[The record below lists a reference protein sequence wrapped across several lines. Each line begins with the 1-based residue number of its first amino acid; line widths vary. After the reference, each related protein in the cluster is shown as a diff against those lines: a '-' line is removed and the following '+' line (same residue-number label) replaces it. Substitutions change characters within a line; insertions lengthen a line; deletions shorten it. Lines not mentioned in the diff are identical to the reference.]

1 MNTLTSVARGNC
13 SRTQNVQ
20 PKGFF
25 FCVVFFM
32 TLSKSTKR
40 VTCNFC
46 IHSTLQCRT
55 STSGLHPL
63 SQLARSVI
71 TFTAFESATNKI
83 KLHIDFK
90 FRLYSYIFFDEEKQT
105 KSTLPA
111 TFHFAVK
118 AKCCRRVNIMEKWP
132 DCKNHFCIRT
142 ARPSRKY
149 DLTER
154 RPPVSRGTQLIL
166 QSHLLTHH
174 KIIQTKKRPPAGR
187 GTRLIFRGQ
196 NF

>member
-1 MNTLTSVARGNC
+1 M
-13 SRTQNVQ
+13 Q
-20 PKGFF
+20 
-25 FCVVFFM
+25 
-32 TLSKSTKR
+32 
-40 VTCNFC
+40 FC
-46 IHSTLQCRT
+46 IHSTLQCIT
-55 STSGLHPL
+55 ATSGLHPL
-63 SQLARSVI
+63 AQLARSVI

-83 KLHIDFK
+83 KPHIDFK

-105 KSTLPA
+105 QSTLPA

-118 AKCCRRVNIMEKWP
+118 AKCCKRANIIEKWP

-174 KIIQTKKRPPAGR
+174 KIIKGRLQVEVHNYFLEDKTVSSR
-187 GTRLIFRGQ
+187 GTRLMEEDKTVSYERKYNNFIDIFLIEKQ
-196 NF
+196 